1 MPLTDT
7 TAIATL
13 LPEVET
19 QIAALATKI
28 EASLASADLSNVKV
42 FLDALVAELAALANP
57 DPSTAAKLK
66 ADVRTVLGKVG
77 HLFGAVA
84 RDVADVVDPTATQ
97 TQTATATASPSVAS
111 PVPSPAR
118 SGKGLA

>member
-1 MPLTDT
+1 MSLTDT
-7 TAIATL
+7 TAIARL

-28 EASLASADLSNVKV
+28 ETALASADLSNVKV

-57 DPSTAAKLK
+57 DPSTSAKLK
-66 ADVRTVLGKVG
+66 ANVKTVLGKVG

-84 RDVADVVDPTATQ
+84 RDVADVVDPTAPQ
-97 TQTATATASPSVAS
+97 TQTVTATASPSVAS
-111 PVPSPAR
+111 PMQVPPQP
-118 SGKGLA
+118 